1 MMSPMKKF
9 LAIVILCSFWSGNIS
24 ANEAQLFGIKLNQDL
39 FKSIDADSW
48 LKEKCINKKS
58 YSAFIRYQ
66 EVPKYNDAFPVV
78 KAEVNKCKVFGVWG
92 DGFFKR
98 KNTCRKKIEP
108 FMKTTI
114 QRLKKEYEVSKIIS
128 GNPLFDDKY
137 SKSAV
142 AKKGSEE
149 LTLYGF
155 CHKDP
160 QGYFMH
166 YGLIN
171 SKFIKL
177 HSKYEGTSD
186 PSRGL

>member
-1 MMSPMKKF
+1 MKKQ
-9 LAIVILCSFWSGNIS
+9 ICILVLGLLWGGVAS
-24 ANEAQLFGIKLNQDL
+24 ANETQLFGIKLNQDL

-78 KAEVNKCKVFGVWG
+78 KAEVNKCKVFGVYG

-98 KNTCRKKIEP
+98 KNSCRKKIEP
-108 FMKTTI
+108 FMKITI
-114 QRLKKEYEVSKIIS
+114 QRLEKEYEVSKITN

-137 SKSAV
+137 SKSAI
-142 AKKGSEE
+142 AKKGGEE

-177 HSKYEGTSD
+177 HSKYEGTSNS
-186 PSRGL
+186 SRGL